1 MIHHGCEPPTG
12 RIPEEQGGDT
22 PVKAPGSRAVILAWC
37 GFALVLGGCATIAN
51 TPQQDL
57 AYERWAK
64 CKSPYVLL
72 EWVEVDGRITFRYN
86 SASAQQEVL
95 QCLVQASRSGPPL
108 PEPVGVRPPNGV

>member
-1 MIHHGCEPPTG
+1 MGYDP
-12 RIPEEQGGDT
+12 RRL
-22 PVKAPGSRAVILAWC
+22 RAVLASC
-37 GFALVLGGCATIAN
+37 GWALVLGGCATLVN

-64 CKSPYVLL
+64 CKSPFVLL

-95 QCLVQASRSGPPL
+95 QCFTAANRTGPPL

>member
-1 MIHHGCEPPTG
+1 MGYYS
-12 RIPEEQGGDT
+12 RL
-22 PVKAPGSRAVILAWC
+22 GSSILAVILTSC
-37 GFALVLGGCATIAN
+37 GSALFLEGCATVAN

-64 CKSPYVLL
+64 CKGPFVLL

-86 SASAQQEVL
+86 SASAQQEVV
-95 QCLVQASRSGPPL
+95 QCLAAANRTGPPL

>member
-1 MIHHGCEPPTG
+1 MGYDPRG
-12 RIPEEQGGDT
+12 L
-22 PVKAPGSRAVILAWC
+22 RAAVLASC
-37 GFALVLGGCATIAN
+37 GWALVLGGCATLAN

-64 CKSPYVLL
+64 CKSPFVLL
-72 EWVEVDGRITFRYN
+72 EWVGVDGRITFRYN

-95 QCLVQASRSGPPL
+95 QCFAAANRTGPPL

>member
-1 MIHHGCEPPTG
+1 MGYDPRG
-12 RIPEEQGGDT
+12 L
-22 PVKAPGSRAVILAWC
+22 RAAVLASC
-37 GFALVLGGCATIAN
+37 GWALVLGGCATLAN

-64 CKSPYVLL
+64 CKSPFVLL

-95 QCLVQASRSGPPL
+95 QCFAAANRTGPPL